1 MSKKKRSKRSSR
13 KSSNNR
19 DYKKW
24 VLIPIIIVIMGVV
37 YSMWNGSEKENSSRV
52 VLETTFGDIEIELT
66 GEKSSVTVENFLRYV
81 NDGFYDGTVFH
92 RVMPGFV
99 IQGGG
104 YADNGEQKETRAP
117 IILESDNGLSNLKY
131 TVAMARQAD
140 PNTATSQ
147 FYINLKDNIMLDYS
161 INNPGYAVFGK
172 VINGMDVVDKIAL
185 VDTST
190 RGFFENWPTEDVVI
204 LNAYLK
210 D

>member
-1 MSKKKRSKRSSR
+1 
-13 KSSNNR
+13 
-19 DYKKW
+19 
-24 VLIPIIIVIMGVV
+24 
-37 YSMWNGSEKENSSRV
+37 MWNGSDEENSSIV

-104 YADNGEQKETRAP
+104 FTENGEQKETRDP

-172 VINGMDVVDKIAL
+172 VVNGVDVVDKIAS

-190 RGFFENWPTEDVVI
+190 RDFFENWPIEDVVI
-204 LNAYLK
+204 LSAYLK